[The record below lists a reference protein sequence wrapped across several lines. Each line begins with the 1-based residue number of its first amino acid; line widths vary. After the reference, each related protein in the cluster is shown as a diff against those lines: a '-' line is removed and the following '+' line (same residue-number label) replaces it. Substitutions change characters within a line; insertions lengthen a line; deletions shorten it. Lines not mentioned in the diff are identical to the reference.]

1 MHSIC
6 IDTAYDRCKDND
18 KPNDDDNWKTK
29 IAEGIFFGNYL
40 MKASLNQKLHSK
52 RSCGLLKLW
61 WMSRVSHGLSSFFP
75 SFC

>member
-18 KPNDDDNWKTK
+18 KPNDDDNWKK
-29 IAEGIFFGNYL
+29 KLRKVFFCNYL

-52 RSCGLLKLW
+52 GPVACSNRG
-61 WMSRVSHGLSSFFP
+61 G
-75 SFC
+75 